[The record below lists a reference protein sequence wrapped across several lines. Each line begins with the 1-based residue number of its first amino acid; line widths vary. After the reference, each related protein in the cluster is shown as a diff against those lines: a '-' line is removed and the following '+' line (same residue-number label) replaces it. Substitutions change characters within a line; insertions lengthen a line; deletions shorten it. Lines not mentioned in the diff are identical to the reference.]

1 MFKGYGLAFLG
12 LAQKSPGSN
21 LGSWFQAPGN
31 IEVQYAI
38 LKFNRPRPGNQEP
51 RLPQKSPG
59 SNLGSWFQG
68 PGNIEVQYVILKF
81 NRPRPGN
88 QEPRLPQK
96 SPGSNLGS
104 WFQGPG
110 KIDLQ
115 SAKAGEPRTKIA
127 PEKSWEQSW
136 FLVPGPWEY

>member
-21 LGSWFQAPGN
+21 LGSWFQGPGN

-51 RLPQKSPG
+51 RLPQQSPG

-68 PGNIEVQYVILKF
+68 PGNIEVQYAILKF
-81 NRPRPGN
+81 NVLIFGYGTRWKTLNDGF
-88 QEPRLPQK
+88 
-96 SPGSNLGS
+96 NL
-104 WFQGPG
+104 
-110 KIDLQ
+110 
-115 SAKAGEPRTKIA
+115 
-127 PEKSWEQSW
+127 
-136 FLVPGPWEY
+136 V